1 MNRYKRELEREKRIT
16 AIMCMVCPAHR
27 FMRWKIEKLLRH
39 DYPTEKIVKIVKR
52 YCKDGDYNANDA
64 DE

>member
-1 MNRYKRELEREKRIT
+1 MNRYKRELECEKRIT
-16 AIMCMVCPAHR
+16 AIMCMVCPDHR

-39 DYPTEKIVKIVKR
+39 NYPTEKIVRIVKR
-52 YCKDGDYNANDA
+52 YCKGGE